1 MEKNMY
7 QEEDFFYF
15 THGAAEAELKM
26 HKLFVPLFAPNEL
39 VNKAAGVCIWDSNME
54 QGGQDLGF
62 TLGQLSGFSTFWSSF
77 HTMYGRGA
85 FVRSVVSI
93 SVHSLCVS

>member
-1 MEKNMY
+1 MY

-62 TLGQLSGFSTFWSSF
+62 TLGQLSGFSTF
-77 HTMYGRGA
+77 
-85 FVRSVVSI
+85 
-93 SVHSLCVS
+93 